1 MIGPLWLR
9 VANSYIGLTEV
20 AGTRHNPLIVK
31 MWMLIRMSGIK
42 DDETPWCAGFVGSCL
57 EEAGIKSSRSA
68 AALSYLDYGQKL
80 TAPVLG
86 AIAVKK
92 RRNSAGKVIGG
103 HVFFVAGRTSDGRIL
118 GLGGNQNNRVGIDP
132 FDPSGIVAYRYP
144 LGLPI
149 PRDALPVNIAGKTIV
164 SEA

>member
-9 VANSYIGLTEV
+9 VASAYIGQTEQ
-20 AGTRHNPLIVK
+20 AGSKHNPLVVK
-31 MWMLIRMSGIK
+31 MFALIRMSGIK
-42 DDETPWCAGFVGSCL
+42 DDETPWCAAFVGSCL

-80 TAPVLG
+80 AAPVLG
-86 AIAVKK
+86 SIAVK
-92 RRNSAGKVIGG
+92 RRYNSSGKVIGG
-103 HVFFVAGRTSDGRIL
+103 HVFFVAGRTTDGRIL

-132 FDPSGIVAYRYP
+132 FDPSGIVGYRYP

-149 PRDALPVNIAGKTIV
+149 PRDALPVSNSGKTIV